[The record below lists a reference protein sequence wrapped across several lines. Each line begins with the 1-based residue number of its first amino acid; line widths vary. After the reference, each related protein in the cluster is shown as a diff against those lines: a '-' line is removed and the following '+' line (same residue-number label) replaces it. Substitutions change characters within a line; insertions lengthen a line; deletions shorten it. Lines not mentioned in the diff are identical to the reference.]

1 MKLNLNFLIYL
12 DLSYQYRVNYTKR
25 TTEIQH
31 DRGMFLVIPLVMMMM
46 MMILRMRVVTY
57 FDKAHFYLVRC
68 WFIIGLVPGC
78 RSVLCMRD
86 TRRTKRENVNKLP
99 LFINDEL
106 FHTSDLLTRNIE
118 PKSKI
123 WRKVT
128 VTQISSFSGSYL
140 LAFLSMAQ
148 FDHLLFHGI
157 WYTANDFSEWLT
169 PQTYI
174 LTDTII
180 LYNVE

>member
-1 MKLNLNFLIYL
+1 M
-12 DLSYQYRVNYTKR
+12 Q

-46 MMILRMRVVTY
+46 MILRMRVLTY
-57 FDKAHFYLVRC
+57 FGKAHFYLVQC

-106 FHTSDLLTRNIE
+106 LHTSDLLTRNIE

-128 VTQISSFSGSYL
+128 VTQISSSAGSYL
-140 LAFLSMAQ
+140 LAFWSMSQSDQSSFVPCHA
-148 FDHLLFHGI
+148 I
-157 WYTANDFSEWLT
+157 RYTANNFYEWLT
-169 PQTYI
+169 PQIYI